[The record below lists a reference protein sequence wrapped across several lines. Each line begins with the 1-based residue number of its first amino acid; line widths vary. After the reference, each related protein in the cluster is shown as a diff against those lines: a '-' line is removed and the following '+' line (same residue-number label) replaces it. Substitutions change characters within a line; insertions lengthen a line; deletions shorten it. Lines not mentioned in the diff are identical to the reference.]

1 MTEKKTDTPDKLDSL
16 LSQISHTVITEI
28 AKSIDKAL
36 KAVENGEDEYKAI
49 DAHNPENKIRKILT
63 RGYNDAN
70 SIVDDEFG
78 DIDEAEAD
86 VQNTLAIATG
96 LAVAGEAY
104 KQLVTATPGTE
115 TKQLL
120 TEAMHN
126 PVILTEL
133 PQLRRFESPTHYYMR
148 TVDTAIADVLSGN
161 STHEKAVKKA
171 VRELTKSGLRYV
183 NYKSGWCNRTNVAVR
198 RAVTTEITHD
208 MAMRA
213 FANARETG
221 TDYYEVEYHAGARPE
236 HAEWQGKVY
245 TEKQLYE
252 ICGLGEVTG
261 LCGANCMHYFYPFYP
276 GTSERLYTDEFLK
289 EELEASKVK
298 TPYGGKE
305 YTPYEARQQ
314 MRQMESA
321 MRIQREKIDI
331 QNKLNINAQTDRA
344 KYTAQRQQYERFAS
358 AMGLRTDY
366 RRVYQDGLGRV

>member
-1 MTEKKTDTPDKLDSL
+1 MTQEKKSDTPEKLEVMLGKMSHEIITAIAVAIDSA
-16 LSQISHTVITEI
+16 ITDAE
-28 AKSIDKAL
+28 KGKDTF
-36 KAVENGEDEYKAI
+36 KAI
-49 DAHNPENKIRKILT
+49 DDNNPDKDVEKLLMK
-63 RGYNDAN
+63 GYYKAEVM
-70 SIVDDEFG
+70 VDEEFDSDE
-78 DIDEAEAD
+78 DIDTDET
-86 VQNTLAIATG
+86 NTVAMVAG

-104 KQLVTATPGTE
+104 RQLTLAQGAE

-120 TEAMHN
+120 TEALHN
-126 PVILTEL
+126 PIIMTDL
-133 PQLRRFESPTHYYMR
+133 PQLKRFESPTHYYMR
-148 TVDTAIADVLSGN
+148 TVETAIQEVLDGT

-171 VRELTKSGLRYV
+171 VRELTRSGVRYI

-221 TDYYEVEYHAGARPE
+221 TDYYEVEYHAGARPS

-252 ICGLGEVTG
+252 ICGLGKVDG

-276 GTSERLYTDEFLK
+276 GTSERLYTDEFLEKALK
-289 EELEASKVK
+289 ESKIK
-298 TPYGGKE
+298 TSYGGDE
-305 YTPYEARQQ
+305 YTPYEARQK

-331 QNKLNINAQTDRA
+331 QNKLNIDAKTDRA
-344 KYTAQRQQYERFAS
+344 KYTAQRQQYDRFAS
-358 AMGLRTDY
+358 AMGLKTDY